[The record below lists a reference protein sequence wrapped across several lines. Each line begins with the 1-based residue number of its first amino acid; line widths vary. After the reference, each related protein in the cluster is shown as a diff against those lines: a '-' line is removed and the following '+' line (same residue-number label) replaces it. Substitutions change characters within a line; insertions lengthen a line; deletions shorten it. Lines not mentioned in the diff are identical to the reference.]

1 MKVYKYKKDTLQFVS
16 FTNRL
21 IGYAFLFTCA
31 LFLISFKV
39 GEYVTVQ
46 KVIELEGGIHIIKE
60 NKEPFSKDALI
71 NKIKSLNFKYPHI
84 VLAQSI
90 TETGHWKS
98 IIFKENNNLFGMR
111 EASRRIHTALGTQLN
126 HAYYNNWQESVYDY
140 AFYQCRYLS
149 KIDSEQEYF
158 NALKAS
164 YAEDP
169 GYVNTLKKVIKK
181 ENLKELFK

>member
-1 MKVYKYKKDTLQFVS
+1 MIYKYKKDTLQFVS

-90 TETGHWKS
+90 IETGHWTS
-98 IIFKENNNLFGMR
+98 NIFKENNNLFGMR
-111 EASRRIHTALGTQLN
+111 EANRRIHTALGTQLN
-126 HAYYNNWQESVYDY
+126 HAYYKNWQESVYDY
-140 AFYQCRYLS
+140 AFYQSRYLS
-149 KIDSEQEYF
+149 KINSEEEYF
-158 NALKAS
+158 NALGAS
-164 YAEDP
+164 YAESPD
-169 GYVNTLKKVIKK
+169 YVNALKKLIKEEK
-181 ENLKELFK
+181 LKELFK